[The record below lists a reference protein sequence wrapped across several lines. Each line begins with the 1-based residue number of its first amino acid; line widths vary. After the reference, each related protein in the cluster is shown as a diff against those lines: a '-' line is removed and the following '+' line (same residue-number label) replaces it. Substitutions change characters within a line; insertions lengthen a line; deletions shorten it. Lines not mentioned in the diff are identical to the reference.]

1 MAAGGPQCAE
11 IGGVAEAIR
20 AALSDSPVTS
30 IGGLSL
36 LADQIQAVT
45 EVAGA
50 RSNPNL
56 RRDLRSCEWR
66 IGSQASDNLD
76 AAIATAMGS
85 YLENGRVHAYDSVVP
100 GSDPAG
106 RTLRSVRD
114 RLLTVAAATD
124 ADESARRF
132 IEAIGAESAIVEDV
146 ALLAG
151 VRAREPLEVCDGVT
165 LMSLPSAIE
174 DWPLWVPAFVS
185 PIRNNW
191 DYVWYT
197 GALLVTRRPVT
208 PVLIR
213 PSQFEHS
220 KGAGPFTVHPPCQE
234 IGEFDAKRFAHALA
248 LATRHPALCMVT
260 WRQIPDD
267 AFFAHQ
273 GGHTWQSATTITP
286 TFATQ
291 EATAQD
297 VTRALSLYG
306 AWRLLTP
313 DVSDVMDVAVENWH
327 EASVLGNLPDAF
339 VKLRRA
345 IEMLY
350 LDLNEHAPMRRLIS
364 DRAGRHIGGSPDER
378 ATVRREM
385 KRAYDFASTAVHR
398 TIKRK
403 QVGRAKASF
412 DWAVDACNRAF
423 VRVLE
428 DGALPLRA
436 D

>member
-1 MAAGGPQCAE
+1 MAAEGPRCAE
-11 IGGVAEAIR
+11 TEGVAEAIR
-20 AALSDSPVTS
+20 TALSDSPVAS

-36 LADQIQAVT
+36 QADQIRVVT
-45 EVAGA
+45 ELAGS
-50 RSNPNL
+50 RSASSL
-56 RRDLRSCEWR
+56 RRDLRACEWR
-66 IGSQASDNLD
+66 IGAQASNDLNK
-76 AAIATAMGS
+76 AIATAMGS
-85 YLENGRVHAYDSVVP
+85 YLENGRVHTYDSVVP

-106 RTLRSVRD
+106 RTLQSVRD

-165 LMSLPSAIE
+165 LMSLPSSVE
-174 DWPLWVPAFVS
+174 EWPPWVPAFLA
-185 PIRNNW
+185 PIWNNW

-197 GALLVTRRPVT
+197 GALLITRRPVT
-208 PVLIR
+208 PALVP
-213 PSQFEHS
+213 PSQFEQS
-220 KGAGPFTVHPPCQE
+220 KGAAPFTVHPPCQE

-291 EATAQD
+291 QATAQD
-297 VTRALSLYG
+297 VARALSLYV
-306 AWRLLTP
+306 AWKSLTP
-313 DVSDVMDVAVENWH
+313 DVSDVMDTAVDDWQ
-327 EASVLGNLPDAF
+327 EASLLGNLPDAF
-339 VKLRRA
+339 IKLRRA
-345 IEMLY
+345 IEVLY
-350 LDLNEHAPMRRLIS
+350 LDPNEHDRMRRLIS
-364 DRAGRHIGGSPDER
+364 DRAGRHIGRSTDER
-378 ATVRREM
+378 ASVRQEI

-398 TIKRK
+398 TIKQE
-403 QVGRAKASF
+403 QVSRAKASF
-412 DWAVDACNRAF
+412 DWAVDACSRAF

-428 DGALPLRA
+428 DGALPARA